1 MEEEE
6 GSANV
11 IMGAADA
18 SFAMDT
24 VTDTMTR
31 KSPGV
36 FINFVNN

>member
-24 VTDTMTR
+24 VTDTMTQN
-31 KSPGV
+31 PMGV
-36 FINFVNN
+36 LSIL